1 MNCFLLICAF
11 NLIELIFYRDKN
23 VLRNFGAFLLV
34 PVIVFVIGI
43 LALLLFSPDIV
54 YNILGSGIKNA
65 TGFATSL
72 TYSINLELRSYGNL
86 GWLGLIFAL
95 VGIIAILKRRSKKD
109 IFLLSWMIVIIL
121 ILNASF
127 FGIDVISYRLLVYL
141 LVLLSIVGG
150 FGITQIYH
158 KMARYDRFSSKNFRT
173 AFLLSIFALATF
185 NGFLTMENPLLSSF
199 DIDNQYGTFQ
209 IAPPTS
215 AGQIWQTGSITMLI
229 RVEL

>member
-1 MNCFLLICAF
+1 MIWMQFGGWTYLEIMNCFLLICAF

-72 TYSINLELRSYGNL
+72 SYSINLELRSYGNL

-127 FGIDVISYRLLVYL
+127 FWYRCDF
-141 LVLLSIVGG
+141 LSFTG
-150 FGITQIYH
+150 
-158 KMARYDRFSSKNFRT
+158 
-173 AFLLSIFALATF
+173 LSF
-185 NGFLTMENPLLSSF
+185 NTHVDYWWFWYYSDLS
-199 DIDNQYGTFQ
+199 
-209 IAPPTS
+209 
-215 AGQIWQTGSITMLI
+215 
-229 RVEL
+229 